1 MRAFRSRIDMTLSG
15 TSPLLSQKIARMLAR
30 GLIGLL
36 ILLHAVLA
44 FSSATSLSHDP
55 VRASTHTHAFE
66 DVGVSDAGQADH
78 GHSHENFEDE
88 DGPHQH
94 GHNPADH
101 SHDKPNVPP
110 THAVGI
116 PPLSDQWIADDRRLV
131 YPAPCAC
138 LERPPKRLLTV

>member
-1 MRAFRSRIDMTLSG
+1 M
-15 TSPLLSQKIARMLAR
+15 PLLTAISSYSNRITRACAR

-36 ILLHAVLA
+36 MLSHALFA

-55 VRASTHTHAFE
+55 LRATTHAHAFE
-66 DVGVSDAGQADH
+66 DVLVSDAGQVGH
-78 GHSHENFEDE
+78 GHSHEDFEDE
-88 DGPHQH
+88 GGAHQH

-110 THAVGI
+110 THATEV
-116 PPLSDQWIADDRRLV
+116 PPLSNQWVADERRLA

-138 LERPPKRLLTV
+138 LERPPKRLLFV